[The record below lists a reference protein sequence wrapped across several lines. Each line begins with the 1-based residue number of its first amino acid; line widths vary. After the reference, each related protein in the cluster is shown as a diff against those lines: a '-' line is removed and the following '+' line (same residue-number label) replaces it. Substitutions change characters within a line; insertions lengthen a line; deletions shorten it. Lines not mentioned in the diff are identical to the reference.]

1 MFAANK
7 KNCQE
12 TDLIFKYIE
21 DKLAGKEPQEPSV
34 KYPVHVTLFNYI
46 KHLFDNERKVASST
60 KELLKVTSSLSS
72 FDVEMT
78 HISNKLTNFA
88 KDIALL
94 SESNLA
100 IVEQTNAGMNEV
112 NRTVTNTSDT
122 LAQLSA
128 SSQELVDRNQMS
140 LVQLKEINQLK
151 EEVMTDASIMG
162 QKIDQLVE
170 MANKVNDIVHGVGQ
184 IAEQTNLLAL
194 NASIEAARAGENG
207 RGFAVVADEIRKL
220 ADDTKKSL
228 EGMKSFVDNIQNSA
242 REGKQSM
249 DNTLNLTNN
258 MSRKIETVT
267 ATMEENVEMLQST
280 INDVQVINSAMEAVT
295 VSTNEINQAMDVSS
309 RDAEKLS
316 QMTQIIHQQ
325 AIASAEFAK
334 QIELIDNRLSEIV
347 RVQMDS
353 LQGSINALSNEE
365 FIENIKQAKEAHG
378 AWLNNLKKTVEDFT
392 IYPLQTNP
400 QKCAF
405 GHFYNAVKVNHSDL
419 AEKWE
424 AIDEVHRR
432 FHGLGDKVIE
442 AVQNGNK
449 SEAEEYLMEAEN
461 ISQEIFHSLD
471 AILAETE
478 ELSEKGISLFSI
490 RYH

>member
-1 MFAANK
+1 
-7 KNCQE
+7 
-12 TDLIFKYIE
+12 
-21 DKLAGKEPQEPSV
+21 
-34 KYPVHVTLFNYI
+34 
-46 KHLFDNERKVASST
+46 
-60 KELLKVTSSLSS
+60 
-72 FDVEMT
+72 
-78 HISNKLTNFA
+78 
-88 KDIALL
+88 
-94 SESNLA
+94 
-100 IVEQTNAGMNEV
+100 
-112 NRTVTNTSDT
+112 
-122 LAQLSA
+122 
-128 SSQELVDRNQMS
+128 
-140 LVQLKEINQLK
+140 
-151 EEVMTDASIMG
+151 MG